1 MPFGSVKM
9 PTSAGSPPPLVAAEA
24 STRTAAPSAL
34 PCLYQ
39 ARNLSFRYRAQDGH
53 DVEALCNVSYEV
65 RRGEFLS
72 VIGPSGCGK
81 TTLLKLMSGLLRP
94 SQGELLHKGQALS
107 GSPKGIGMAFQ
118 DALLLPWRN
127 VIDNVLLPI
136 EILGLPRR
144 EHVTKAETL
153 LATVGLSGFEKKAS
167 WQLSGGMRQRV
178 SLCRALIT
186 DPELLLLDEPF
197 GALDAFTR
205 EELWLVLQELHL
217 RTGATVVLIT
227 HQLHESVFLSNR
239 VIVLSSRPGRVVY
252 EQEVDLPRPRAVD
265 VAYTAEFISYV
276 DALRRRIDR

>member
-1 MPFGSVKM
+1 MPMF
-9 PTSAGSPPPLVAAEA
+9 AGSSPSLAAADATKRSDAASPL
-24 STRTAAPSAL
+24 PS
-34 PCLYQ
+34 LYQ
-39 ARNLSFRYRAQDGH
+39 ARNLSLRYRTEDGH
-53 DVEALCNVSYEV
+53 DVDALCNVNYEV
-65 RRGEFLS
+65 RQGEFLS

-81 TTLLKLMSGLLRP
+81 TTLLKLMSGLIQP
-94 SQGELLHKGQALS
+94 SQGELLHKGRALT
-107 GSPKGIGMAFQ
+107 GSPKRIGMAFQ

-136 EILGLPRR
+136 EILGLPKG
-144 EHVTKAETL
+144 EHVAKAEAL

-186 DPELLLLDEPF
+186 DPEVLLLDEPF

-205 EELWLVLQELHL
+205 EELWLVLQELHM

-227 HQLHESVFLSNR
+227 HQLHEAVFLSNR
-239 VIVLSSRPGRVVY
+239 VIVLSSRPGRVLY
-252 EQEVDLPRPRAVD
+252 EQEVDLPRPRPMD

-276 DALRRRIDR
+276 DVLRRRIDR